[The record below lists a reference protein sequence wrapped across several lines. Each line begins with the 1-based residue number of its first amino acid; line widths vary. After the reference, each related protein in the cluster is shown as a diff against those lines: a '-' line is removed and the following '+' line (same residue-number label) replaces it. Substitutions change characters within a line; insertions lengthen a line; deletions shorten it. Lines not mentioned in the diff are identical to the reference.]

1 MCAVALTVRIVH
13 GFMQKVL
20 MRFRALILEKQNSL
34 ENKLTA
40 YSGTLTWIACEQDPG
55 EGEPFS
61 AK

>member
-1 MCAVALTVRIVH
+1 MCDVALTVRIVH

-40 YSGTLTWIACEQDPG
+40 YSGTLT
-55 EGEPFS
+55 
-61 AK
+61 